1 MSEHANLKAEENS
14 VMEEVHEEIDSP
26 KVEVKTKTRRRTAR
40 KRNEI
45 VSSSDDFD
53 DYYESGDSEGEG
65 VAPVMP
71 ML

>member
-1 MSEHANLKAEENS
+1 
-14 VMEEVHEEIDSP
+14 MEEANEVESVKPEI
-26 KVEVKTKTRRRTAR
+26 KTKTRRRTAR
-40 KRNEI
+40 KRNDI